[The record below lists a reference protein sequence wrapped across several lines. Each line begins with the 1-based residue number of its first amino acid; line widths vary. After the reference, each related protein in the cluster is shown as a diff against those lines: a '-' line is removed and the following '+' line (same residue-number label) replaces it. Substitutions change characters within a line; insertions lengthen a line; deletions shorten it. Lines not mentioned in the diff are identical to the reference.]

1 MLEGFVKI
9 PVLSGSSFM
18 SVTRNGINFSG
29 NVVFHLQRAEFVL
42 FFLNSNE
49 KQIAI
54 QKCDD
59 TDEDRVPF
67 FREGANWKN
76 GVRVN
81 NRELQRIISRM
92 MDWDLESYNYRADG
106 IYSDKDN
113 AMIFDLKTARK
124 FNKRRKEQSNG

>member
-1 MLEGFVKI
+1 MLEGFTKI

-18 SVTRNGINFSG
+18 SVTNNGINFNG
-29 NVVFHLQRAEFVL
+29 NVVFHLQRTKFVV

-54 QKCDD
+54 QKCDE
-59 TDEDRVPF
+59 TDEDKVPF

-81 NRELQRIISRM
+81 NRELQQIISQM
-92 MDWDLESYNYRADG
+92 MNWDLGNYNYRADG
-106 IYSDKDN
+106 IYSDKDD

-124 FNKRRKEQSNG
+124 FNKRRKEQSNR